1 MALRNGSQGAE
12 MTSELTV
19 AIHAAVYLAHK
30 NAPQSSEELAV
41 NICTHPVRVRK
52 IMAAL
57 CRAEIAIS
65 QEGSE
70 GGYRLC
76 RKPQEITLRQIADAL
91 HAALVESRWQSGDP
105 EMSCLV
111 ASGMA
116 REMDKIYRQLN
127 EQCLESL
134 DRLTLWDLLQDLF
147 VTQPEQIIMNK
158 KEEPIHENIR

>member
-1 MALRNGSQGAE
+1 

-30 NAPQSSEELAV
+30 HAPQSSDELAV

-57 CRAEIAIS
+57 CRAGIAVS

-76 RKPQEITLRQIADAL
+76 RSPQAITLRQIAEAL
-91 HAALVESRWQSGDP
+91 NVALVESKWQSGDP

-116 REMDKIYRQLN
+116 REMDKIYRSLN

-147 VTQPEQIIMNK
+147 ISQPENIIMKK
-158 KEEPIHENIR
+158 KEELIHENLR

>member
-1 MALRNGSQGAE
+1 
-12 MTSELTV
+12 
-19 AIHAAVYLAHK
+19 
-30 NAPQSSEELAV
+30 
-41 NICTHPVRVRK
+41 
-52 IMAAL
+52 
-57 CRAEIAIS
+57 
-65 QEGSE
+65 
-70 GGYRLC
+70 
-76 RKPQEITLRQIADAL
+76 
-91 HAALVESRWQSGDP
+91 
-105 EMSCLV
+105 MSCLV

>member
-1 MALRNGSQGAE
+1 

-30 NAPQSSEELAV
+30 THRSPATNWQSTSALIPSASA
-41 NICTHPVRVRK
+41 RLWL
-52 IMAAL
+52 L
-57 CRAEIAIS
+57 CRAGIAVS

-76 RKPQEITLRQIADAL
+76 RSPQAITLRQIAEAL
-91 HAALVESRWQSGDP
+91 NVALVESKWQSGDP

-116 REMDKIYRQLN
+116 REMDKIYRSLN

-147 VTQPEQIIMNK
+147 ISQPENIIMK
-158 KEEPIHENIR
+158 KGGTHS

>member
-1 MALRNGSQGAE
+1 

-30 NAPQSSEELAV
+30 NAPQSSDELAV

-57 CRAEIAIS
+57 CRAGIAVS

-76 RKPQEITLRQIADAL
+76 RSPAGH
-91 HAALVESRWQSGDP
+91 HAASDCRSAECCACGKQMAKRRSG
-105 EMSCLV
+105 
-111 ASGMA
+111 
-116 REMDKIYRQLN
+116 N
-127 EQCLESL
+127 ELPG
-134 DRLTLWDLLQDLF
+134 RLRHG
-147 VTQPEQIIMNK
+147 PGNG
-158 KEEPIHENIR
+158 

>member
-1 MALRNGSQGAE
+1 

-57 CRAEIAIS
+57 CRAGIAIS

-70 GGYRLC
+70 GARLPTRC
-76 RKPQEITLRQIADAL
+76 TPRWWKAGGK
-91 HAALVESRWQSGDP
+91 AAIP
-105 EMSCLV
+105 
-111 ASGMA
+111 
-116 REMDKIYRQLN
+116 K
-127 EQCLESL
+127 
-134 DRLTLWDLLQDLF
+134 
-147 VTQPEQIIMNK
+147 
-158 KEEPIHENIR
+158 

>member
-1 MALRNGSQGAE
+1 M
-12 MTSELTV
+12 
-19 AIHAAVYLAHK
+19 
-30 NAPQSSEELAV
+30 PQ
-41 NICTHPVRVRK
+41 
-52 IMAAL
+52 
-57 CRAEIAIS
+57 
-65 QEGSE
+65 
-70 GGYRLC
+70 
-76 RKPQEITLRQIADAL
+76 
-91 HAALVESRWQSGDP
+91 
-105 EMSCLV
+105 